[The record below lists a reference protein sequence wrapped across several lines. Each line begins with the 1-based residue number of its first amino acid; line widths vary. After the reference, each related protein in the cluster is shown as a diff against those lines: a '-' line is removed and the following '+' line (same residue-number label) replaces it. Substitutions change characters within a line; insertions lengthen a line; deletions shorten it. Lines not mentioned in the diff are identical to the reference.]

1 MAFNLLIK
9 SGNQCTLW
17 LASVPESDIASS
29 GEYGCCL
36 GCAGNGNGACESLL
50 SSRQVEELG
59 KWVLQHSIDVRGRS
73 QNY

>member
-1 MAFNLLIK
+1 MHTMACLGDRI
-9 SGNQCTLW
+9 GR
-17 LASVPESDIASS
+17 SS
-29 GEYGCCL
+29 TGEYGCCL